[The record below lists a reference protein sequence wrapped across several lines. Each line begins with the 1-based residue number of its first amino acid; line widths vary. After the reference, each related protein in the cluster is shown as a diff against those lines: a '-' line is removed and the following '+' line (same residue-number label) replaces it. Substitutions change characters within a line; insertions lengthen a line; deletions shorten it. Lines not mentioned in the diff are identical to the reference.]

1 MELLE
6 RDASL
11 EALQDCL
18 GLVRGGH
25 GRLCLVYGEAGIGKS
40 ALVNRFCTGSQRDA
54 RILRGACDALS
65 TPRPLGPLLDIAPQA
80 GGRLADLVFEGAQ
93 REELFAAFLEALT
106 GRTPTV
112 AVIEDL
118 HWADDATLDLIKF
131 AGRRLAGRTAMLILT
146 YRDDEIHND
155 HPLRLVL
162 GDLASGEPLADLLDA
177 VDLEPQRSRLHAAR
191 RGTAGVCTSAIGGR
205 PTRSGR
211 RLGSTRL
218 GRRPIPGV
226 RLDQR
231 LAEVGL
237 TPRPELTGLHL
248 QSLDGASSSRAVP
261 I

>member
-1 MELLE
+1 M
-6 RDASL
+6 RRCKTAS
-11 EALQDCL
+11 
-18 GLVRGGH
+18 GWFVGGMV
-25 GRLCLVYGEAGIGKS
+25 GCVWCMAKRAS
-40 ALVNRFCTGSQRDA
+40 ANPRWLTGSAPVANGTPASCEVPATHCRHRD
-54 RILRGACDALS
+54 
-65 TPRPLGPLLDIAPQA
+65 PWEPLLDLAPQA

-211 RLGSTRL
+211 
-218 GRRPIPGV
+218 
-226 RLDQR
+226 
-231 LAEVGL
+231 
-237 TPRPELTGLHL
+237 
-248 QSLDGASSSRAVP
+248 
-261 I
+261 